1 MWFHVNVV
9 IIEHKPEA
17 VRLIR
22 GTRFLCARLIK
33 QTYSHKPIC
42 RASALQDSPEFWVDK
57 QFHV

>member
-42 RASALQDSPEFWVDK
+42 RA
-57 QFHV
+57 